1 MKLSVFLSCYTDT
14 SDICPL
20 VEQCHLIEYCPVLP
34 PSRSKKTATELTMYF
49 TQSPQNKTA
58 PERRHIGP
66 ITTSE
71 HYHPA
76 YLETWKSSSG
86 GAETLPSKH
95 SEKSDSPNGFIDFAR
110 PPRPTRIWF
119 PPAQSRRRRK
129 LKNRVRD
136 QCSHDNR
143 ACF

>member
-71 HYHPA
+71 HCHPA
-76 YLETWKSSSG
+76 YLEPGKSSSG
-86 GAETLPSKH
+86 LVQ
-95 SEKSDSPNGFIDFAR
+95 R
-110 PPRPTRIWF
+110 PPKSSPRTVNPTFGKPDFCCRTVTISNF
-119 PPAQSRRRRK
+119 ITCINFYFLRNIYLRERS
-129 LKNRVRD
+129 VR
-136 QCSHDNR
+136 
-143 ACF
+143 